1 MIYCFSC
8 FTFAF
13 SYLPTND
20 KGSKKRVK
28 TRTMAQDNYT
38 ELTEVNEKGKGMK
51 NWNIDRIAS
60 RVIGIAIMLA
70 GVAYF
75 FFGTFQQD
83 EIRFVAFAACLA
95 IGMGIMKDD
104 RSDK

>member
-1 MIYCFSC
+1 
-8 FTFAF
+8 
-13 SYLPTND
+13 
-20 KGSKKRVK
+20 
-28 TRTMAQDNYT
+28 MAQDNYT

-51 NWNIDRIAS
+51 HWDIDRIVS
-60 RVIGIAIMLA
+60 RVIGVAILLA

-95 IGMGIMKDD
+95 IGMRVMKDD

>member
-1 MIYCFSC
+1 M
-8 FTFAF
+8 TH
-13 SYLPTND
+13 
-20 KGSKKRVK
+20 
-28 TRTMAQDNYT
+28 M
-38 ELTEVNEKGKGMK
+38 ELRKIGKGKQA
-51 NWNIDRIAS
+51 WDFDRIAS
-60 RVIGIAIMLA
+60 RVIGVAILLA

-83 EIRFVAFAACLA
+83 EIRFVAFAVCLA